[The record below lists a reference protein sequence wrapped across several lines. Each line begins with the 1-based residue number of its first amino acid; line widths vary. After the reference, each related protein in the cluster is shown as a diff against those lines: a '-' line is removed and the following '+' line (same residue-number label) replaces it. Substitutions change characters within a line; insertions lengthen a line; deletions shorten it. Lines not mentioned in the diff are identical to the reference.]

1 MDKSRVYWVDFAKF
15 MAILGVMTDHCRGI
29 LYTSDSVQYL
39 SFYSVSVFI
48 IMMGITT
55 YWSYRNYDGN
65 NIDKVKLKLIRI
77 FRPYLV
83 ATFIYCCLR
92 LSFEFDTFINR
103 LVHFNASGPLYYV
116 FLYIQLLII
125 APVLIRIIPKNVCV
139 WGLQELLFLVIIIF
153 VSWIATN
160 YTNIMNIYGG
170 GGKLLGGTYLIL
182 LYIGMLM
189 GKYIPKVN
197 MNKIY
202 DFIFFVVIIMLTV
215 LCAYFIAGDKL
226 HFDRFFPFGEGKN
239 PPGVSLMVYS
249 IFITVAVYFIWR
261 LILNYKL
268 VSRVFSAVSKIGKH
282 TLYIFLYHSLIRDL
296 IIYSHVVIDNI
307 WLKRLI
313 FIGLMI
319 IGSII
324 LELLFKCVYT
334 FLLRCYWKS
343 I

>member
-1 MDKSRVYWVDFAKF
+1 MRV
-15 MAILGVMTDHCRGI
+15 GG
-29 LYTSDSVQYL
+29 
-39 SFYSVSVFI
+39 
-48 IMMGITT
+48 
-55 YWSYRNYDGN
+55 
-65 NIDKVKLKLIRI
+65 
-77 FRPYLV
+77 
-83 ATFIYCCLR
+83 
-92 LSFEFDTFINR
+92 
-103 LVHFNASGPLYYV
+103 
-116 FLYIQLLII
+116 
-125 APVLIRIIPKNVCV
+125 
-139 WGLQELLFLVIIIF
+139 GLQELLFLVIIIF
-153 VSWIATN
+153 VSWIAIN